1 MLSASRRRHAVSKP
15 QPRSGSGSGSAA
27 AAAAAACRRDLQS
40 HSTRPHYIKL
50 SLFYIYKP
58 IGASPGRDYEDGI
71 STKNLV
77 LNILWCRV
85 GNYIEKGGER
95 SAGYGLI
102 ERF

>member
-1 MLSASRRRHAVSKP
+1 MGSFPNHFLLNKP
-15 QPRSGSGSGSAA
+15 R
-27 AAAAAACRRDLQS
+27 
-40 HSTRPHYIKL
+40 
-50 SLFYIYKP
+50 
-58 IGASPGRDYEDGI
+58 GASPGRDNEDGI

>member
-1 MLSASRRRHAVSKP
+1 MGEALP
-15 QPRSGSGSGSAA
+15 P
-27 AAAAAACRRDLQS
+27 
-40 HSTRPHYIKL
+40 P
-50 SLFYIYKP
+50 SLESFLMNKP

-95 SAGYGLI
+95 SAGHGLI

>member
-1 MLSASRRRHAVSKP
+1 MGEASPPLTIESFLSIDK
-15 QPRSGSGSGSAA
+15 Q
-27 AAAAAACRRDLQS
+27 
-40 HSTRPHYIKL
+40 
-50 SLFYIYKP
+50 
-58 IGASPGRDYEDGI
+58 IGASPGGEYEDGI

>member
-1 MLSASRRRHAVSKP
+1 MFLEGSQEFRFFSDFTGIFRRNSCGQEFLWAGIPVFT
-15 QPRSGSGSGSAA
+15 Q
-27 AAAAAACRRDLQS
+27 D
-40 HSTRPHYIKL
+40 
-50 SLFYIYKP
+50 KP